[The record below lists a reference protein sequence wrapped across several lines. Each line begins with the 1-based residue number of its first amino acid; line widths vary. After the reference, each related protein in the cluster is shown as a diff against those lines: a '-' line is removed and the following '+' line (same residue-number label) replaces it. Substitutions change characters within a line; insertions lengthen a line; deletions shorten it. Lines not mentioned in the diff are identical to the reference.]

1 MASNVSELSVSS
13 MLLLSANGCSS
24 NGFAS
29 AFLPLAPYKPHIS
42 TTYHYIKSK
51 NIKPTAITTKCIFDR
66 QTVQTHLI
74 HWSVWYCLIWL
85 QLVLL
90 WIHFENKQNVIFV
103 NVDVHLLKEDFLDFF
118 SQLLWSSPF
127 TDIWTSFETVVNI
140 RGSKGVEE
148 KGENWSHWVN
158 LWILTQES

>member
-13 MLLLSANGCSS
+13 MLLLSANVCSS

-74 HWSVWYCLIWL
+74 HWSVWYCLRWL

-103 NVDVHLLKEDFLDFF
+103 NVDVHLLKEIFWTFFRSCFDHLLFLTFGLLLR
-118 SQLLWSSPF
+118 LLWTF
-127 TDIWTSFETVVNI
+127 
-140 RGSKGVEE
+140 VEVREWKRRE
-148 KGENWSHWVN
+148 KTGHIE
-158 LWILTQES
+158 